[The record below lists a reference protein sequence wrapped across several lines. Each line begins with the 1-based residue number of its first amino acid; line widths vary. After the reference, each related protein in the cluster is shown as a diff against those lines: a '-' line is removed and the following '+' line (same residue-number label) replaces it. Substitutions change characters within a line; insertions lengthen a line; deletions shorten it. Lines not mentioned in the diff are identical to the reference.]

1 MARLERAGWQRRAP
15 DRVVFDI
22 DPGDRV
28 VWAEVVSA
36 ARRLRA
42 MLQARDLDSWVKTT
56 GGKGLHVV
64 APFRAEHDWDA
75 VFDFSRN
82 IATQMANEDD
92 RYIVSFDKSVRRG
105 KLLIDYKRNYRTSIA
120 VAAFSTRASPTG
132 TISVPVKWEEL
143 SRLEASDAW
152 NVENILDRVRRLKTD
167 PWKGFWS
174 ARQRLV
180 V

>member
-1 MARLERAGWQRRAP
+1 
-15 DRVVFDI
+15 
-22 DPGDRV
+22 
-28 VWAEVVSA
+28 
-36 ARRLRA
+36 
-42 MLQARDLDSWVKTT
+42 VKTT

-64 APFRAEHDWDA
+64 APFRAEHDWDT
-75 VFDFSRN
+75 VFAFTRA
-82 IATQMANEDD
+82 IATKMASEDD
-92 RYIVSFDKSVRRG
+92 RYIVSFDKDARRS

-143 SRLEASDAW
+143 ARLGGSDAW

-167 PWKGFWS
+167 PWKGFWT

-180 V
+180 P